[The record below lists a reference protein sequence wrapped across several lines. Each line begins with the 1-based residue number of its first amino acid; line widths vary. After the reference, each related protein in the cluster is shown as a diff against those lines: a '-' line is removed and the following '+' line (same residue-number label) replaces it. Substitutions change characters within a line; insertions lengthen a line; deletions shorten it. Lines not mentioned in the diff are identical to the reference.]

1 MIHYSASD
9 RCVNEK
15 KFFHEMSTCTHTSS
29 KKIGNLSHKPLWTN
43 TNSDTYVV
51 IPITQFYITCNW
63 RESWTKISYLFPYK
77 CVMWG
82 ITHILLLLTKPLC
95 KVHQHTLYDLKF
107 IEAPQNNCLS
117 AILFFIL
124 VSGYHICLFCC
135 LFLVFQKE
143 NERKYFEVYLNLI
156 IFFFFWKWF

>member
-1 MIHYSASD
+1 M
-9 RCVNEK
+9 R
-15 KFFHEMSTCTHTSS
+15 
-29 KKIGNLSHKPLWTN
+29 
-43 TNSDTYVV
+43 
-51 IPITQFYITCNW
+51 
-63 RESWTKISYLFPYK
+63 
-77 CVMWG
+77 G

-156 IFFFFWKWF
+156 IFFFFGNDFNKTSTTTAHYLICRSSIIV